1 MENQNQPVP
10 PAAAA
15 PVVPPP
21 FVNQSAAPVA
31 PSARLLL
38 VAAASLIVLG
48 SGFWL
53 WAPRAAKPETA
64 PVVSTTTAPAAATAT
79 ATAAVAETATTT
91 PEEKPVT
98 PRATSTVPASPV
110 TDFPG
115 LDADDWLRGGSNPE
129 VALVV
134 YTDLD
139 CPFCQRLHARLDK
152 IVAPYGGDVAWTLR
166 HMPLSMHPDAFA
178 KAVAAECVAGR
189 LGSAAFWGFVDAAFS
204 GGKMSSG
211 LGASFGLSRDD
222 LVACAEGAAGEAVL
236 REMAAAKAAGAT
248 GTPYTVIVN
257 RAGDRVVVSGAQDD
271 AAFAAAIVKLKDG
284 VAVSARE

>member
-21 FVNQSAAPVA
+21 FVNQSAVPST

-38 VAAASLIVLG
+38 VAVVAITVLG

-53 WAPRAAKPETA
+53 WVPRVPEPGGVDFV
-64 PVVSTTTAPAAATAT
+64 PVPDSIATTTEAAATS
-79 ATAAVAETATTT
+79 TATTT
-91 PEEKPVT
+91 PAEKPAT

-271 AAFAAAIVKLKDG
+271 TAFAAAIAKLKG
-284 VAVSARE
+284 GSVAPPRE